1 MMMKQIAVNEEVAG
15 SRLDIFLANALC
27 EQYSR
32 SQIQKLIRD
41 GKVKISP
48 AQLQDVK
55 ALDEMPSL
63 TVPHYRIKRGEFIW
77 VETGFEVVDDLRAED
92 IPLDIIFEDEDLIA
106 VNKPAGMV
114 VHPAHGNP
122 NHTLVNALLY
132 HTKGLSGGGDPFRPG
147 IVHRLDKDTSGLL
160 VIAKNDRAHAYL
172 AHQFKQHTIE
182 RSYRVVV
189 QGVVQHDQGICEEP
203 VGRAFLNRKKVIIKP
218 SGGKDATTYYC
229 VAKRFKKATLL
240 EIRPKTGRTHQIRV
254 HMAHLDHPVL
264 GDTLYGVPSPWIR
277 RQALHAFSLGLKHP
291 RTKERCYWE
300 CPMPED
306 MVNLLAQLESES

>member
-41 GKVKISP
+41 GKVKVSP

-160 VIAKNDRAHAYL
+160 VIAKND
-172 AHQFKQHTIE
+172 
-182 RSYRVVV
+182 
-189 QGVVQHDQGICEEP
+189 
-203 VGRAFLNRKKVIIKP
+203 
-218 SGGKDATTYYC
+218 
-229 VAKRFKKATLL
+229 
-240 EIRPKTGRTHQIRV
+240 
-254 HMAHLDHPVL
+254 
-264 GDTLYGVPSPWIR
+264 
-277 RQALHAFSLGLKHP
+277 
-291 RTKERCYWE
+291 
-300 CPMPED
+300 
-306 MVNLLAQLESES
+306 